1 MQTEEQIKA
10 IEQMVNGLLEGH
22 PSHFL
27 VDIRIKPTNNIKLF
41 IDGDEG
47 IALSDLIGYN
57 RKLYKQLEDSNM
69 YPDGNFS
76 LEVSSPGLDEPLKL
90 FRQYRKNAGRYVEI
104 DLLDGNKKEGRLL
117 ETTEDGV
124 VIETETGKGK
134 KKEIKQETILFDQ
147 IKKTKIQ
154 IKF

>member
-90 FRQYRKNAGRYVEI
+90 FRQYRKNAGRYVEV
-104 DLLDGNKKEGRLL
+104 DLVDGTKKEGKLL
-117 ETTEDGV
+117 EATEDGI
-124 VIETETGKGK
+124 VIETESGKGK
-134 KKEIKQETILFDQ
+134 KKEIRQETLLFDQ